1 MTFVKICGLTRWE
14 DVAAALGAG
23 ADALGFV
30 FEPSSPR
37 YVGDRLAEVLEW
49 LGRVPAD
56 VSTVAV
62 AGRGECLP
70 ESALPRF
77 SYAQWVKGDAPRGAR
92 GTIRAV
98 PAHSDP
104 GVLPQCDLLLVDSLG
119 AGEWGGTGKVADWD
133 AARRLVEAAEKP
145 VLLAGGLTPD
155 NVADAVRAVRPYG
168 VDVSSGV
175 ESEPGRKD
183 PTKVAAFIR
192 AAKGAL

>member
-14 DVAAALGAG
+14 DVAAALDAG

-49 LGRVPAD
+49 LGRIPAD
-56 VSTVAV
+56 VFTVAV
-62 AGRGECLP
+62 AGRAECLP
-70 ESALPRF
+70 EAALPRF
-77 SYAQWVKGDAPRGAR
+77 SYAQWVEGGAPQGAR
-92 GTIRAV
+92 GTIRTV
-98 PAHSDP
+98 PANSDP
-104 GVLPQCDLLLVDSLG
+104 SALPPCDLLLVDSLG

-183 PTKVAAFIR
+183 PAKVAAFIR